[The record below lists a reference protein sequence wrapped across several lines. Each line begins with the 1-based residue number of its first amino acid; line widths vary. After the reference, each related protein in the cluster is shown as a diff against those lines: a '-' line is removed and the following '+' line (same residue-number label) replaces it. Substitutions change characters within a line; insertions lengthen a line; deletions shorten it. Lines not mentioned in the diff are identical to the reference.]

1 MSEIRT
7 HSPGASRLII
17 GTKRSRKLI
26 YPWPS
31 PWLTAVL
38 PPNHAHDKWLCR
50 DGELFCFFFPAFW
63 DLFWICVAVRVVC
76 LFHCGNRCI
85 PWFPFI
91 FQNFKRFLGVFYA
104 FHRFSSIF
112 QWCYSSNFLCF
123 SSIYVC
129 FSFSFHL
136 FSLIVP
142 ECSLFFTWC
151 SLFFPMFSWIFGNTR
166 CAN

>member
-1 MSEIRT
+1 MPTINGYVGMENY
-7 HSPGASRLII
+7 L
-17 GTKRSRKLI
+17 
-26 YPWPS
+26 
-31 PWLTAVL
+31 V
-38 PPNHAHDKWLCR
+38 
-50 DGELFCFFFPAFW
+50 FFFPAFW

-91 FQNFKRFLGVFYA
+91 FQNFKRCLGVFYA
-104 FHRFSSIF
+104 FHRFSSIL